1 MVSID
6 RHAQIAR
13 RHRVGFAMPSIS
25 NAEPGIFAGIVGA
38 LGFLFRLQAPHDFGD
53 KP

>member
-1 MVSID
+1 MASID

-25 NAEPGIFAGIVGA
+25 NTEPGIFAGAVGA
-38 LGFLFRLQAPHDFGD
+38 LSFLFPLQSLNDFGD
-53 KP
+53 DP